1 MSRPVALWALS
12 PTNCQVHL
20 LAPGGQDGTSGLT
33 ARCGASL
40 AAAAIQHDQPP
51 PVEPCE
57 GCSRIY
63 LEEISGTCVPTSGVL
78 R

>member
-1 MSRPVALWALS
+1 MKFFLSRTTL
-12 PTNCQVHL
+12 Q
-20 LAPGGQDGTSGLT
+20 

-40 AAAAIQHDQPP
+40 AAAIQHDQPP
-51 PVEPCE
+51 PGRPCE

-63 LEEISGTCVPTSGVL
+63 LEEISGVL